1 MLNAN
6 VECTSGKS
14 SDAGSMTTHA
24 EIIVSNPCIRRRPFE
39 RTMRA
44 FPRPMNETIINSYHP
59 HVLLNPWEDENC
71 EDHAEREKT
80 AEHIVLVEQK
90 PTAVVSEDTK
100 VSSMNKSYWK
110 RVMIEDLI

>member
-1 MLNAN
+1 MLNSN
-6 VECTSGKS
+6 VECISGKS

-24 EIIVSNPCIRRRPFE
+24 ETMVSNPCIRRRPFE

-44 FPRPMNETIINSYHP
+44 FPRPMIETISNSYHP
-59 HVLLNPWEDENC
+59 QVLLNPWEDEDR

-80 AEHIVLVEQK
+80 AEHAVLVEQK

-100 VSSMNKSYWK
+100 VSYLNKSYWI
-110 RVMIEDLI
+110 MIEDLF

>member
-6 VECTSGKS
+6 VECISGKS

-24 EIIVSNPCIRRRPFE
+24 ETIVSNPCIRRRPFE

-44 FPRPMNETIINSYHP
+44 FPRPMNETISNYYYP
-59 HVLLNPWEDENC
+59 QVLLNPWEDDR

-80 AEHIVLVEQK
+80 AENIVLVEQK

-100 VSSMNKSYWK
+100 VRSMNKSYWK